1 MEGTCIAVSDGE
13 VSAVEDQMKD
23 AKGHGSDTRGG
34 LAAHQDATV
43 SAVPT
48 KAGID
53 AMVERLRTNAKP
65 DLSRAAQIPSWLAW
79 FGASQRRQRR
89 EARNG

>member
-1 MEGTCIAVSDGE
+1 MYSQRATDAKTQAHQQRRGRR
-13 VSAVEDQMKD
+13 SAV
-23 AKGHGSDTRGG
+23 
-34 LAAHQDATV
+34 HQDATV
-43 SAVPT
+43 SAVTT

-53 AMVERLRTNAKP
+53 AMIERLRTNAKP

-79 FGASQRRQRR
+79 FGAAQRRQRR

>member
-1 MEGTCIAVSDGE
+1 
-13 VSAVEDQMKD
+13 MKD
-23 AKGHGSDTRGG
+23 AKGHGSDARGG

>member
-1 MEGTCIAVSDGE
+1 
-13 VSAVEDQMKD
+13 MKD

-53 AMVERLRTNAKP
+53 AMVERLRDEREAGLVEGSANTLMARWFEP
-65 DLSRAAQIPSWLAW
+65 RGAQ
-79 FGASQRRQRR
+79 GR
-89 EARNG
+89 EARTADPSGKRG

>member
-1 MEGTCIAVSDGE
+1 
-13 VSAVEDQMKD
+13 MKD

-53 AMVERLRTNAKP
+53 AMVERYVERQAELVGGSANARLAAMVWSRGAARTA
-65 DLSRAAQIPSWLAW
+65 RAA
-79 FGASQRRQRR
+79 
-89 EARNG
+89 

>member
-1 MEGTCIAVSDGE
+1 
-13 VSAVEDQMKD
+13 MKD
-23 AKGHGSDTRGG
+23 ANGHGSDTRGG

>member
-1 MEGTCIAVSDGE
+1 
-13 VSAVEDQMKD
+13 MKD

-65 DLSRAAQIPSWLAW
+65 DLSRAAQIPSWLAMVW
-79 FGASQRRQRR
+79 CSQRGKNDVR
-89 EARNG
+89 A

>member
-1 MEGTCIAVSDGE
+1 
-13 VSAVEDQMKD
+13 MKD
-23 AKGHGSDTRGG
+23 AKGHGSDARGG
-34 LAAHQDATV
+34 LAAHQDATI

-53 AMVERLRTNAKP
+53 AMIERLRTNAKP

-79 FGASQRRQRR
+79 FGAAQRRQRR
-89 EARNG
+89 EQRAG